1 MTRDEAKQL
10 LPIIKAF
17 SEGKS
22 IEFKDA
28 YGRWAGEVF
37 PNFSGNPGNY
47 RIKPESKYRPFANAE
62 ECWEE
67 MMKHYPFGW
76 VKTKNG
82 IYTNILIVNSD
93 EANAVTG
100 LSDMCCGFNDMF
112 QDYAFYD
119 GAPFGIEES
128 EG

>member
-76 VKTKNG
+76 TKTKDGNYYP
-82 IYTNILIVNSD
+82 ITSVDSNDDFKSLFNISTFI
-93 EANAVTG
+93 AG
-100 LSDMCCGFNDMF
+100 
-112 QDYAFYD
+112 Q
-119 GAPFGIEES
+119 PFGIEES